1 MPFYPDSETLY
12 GALTELF
19 NRTLA
24 DPAGQKEL
32 QGSGM
37 VFRLDLSDPAA
48 IVTING
54 KARPV
59 ALQWGPD
66 GRRADLVIHAP
77 GDVLHQVCLKEVRLR
92 DAFFGGKMKVDGS
105 TFRALRLEGLF
116 HVLQAQYPQVLRDR
130 GLLPVAS

>member
-1 MPFYPDSETLY
+1 MPFYADSDALY

-37 VFRLDLSDPAA
+37 VFRLDLTDPGAT
-48 IVTING
+48 VTING

-59 ALQWGPD
+59 ALKWGSNE
-66 GRRADLVIHAP
+66 GRADLVIHAP

-105 TFRALRLEGLF
+105 ILRAMRLEGLF
-116 HVLQAQYPQVLRDR
+116 HVLQALYPQVLRDR
-130 GLLPVAS
+130 GLLPVAY